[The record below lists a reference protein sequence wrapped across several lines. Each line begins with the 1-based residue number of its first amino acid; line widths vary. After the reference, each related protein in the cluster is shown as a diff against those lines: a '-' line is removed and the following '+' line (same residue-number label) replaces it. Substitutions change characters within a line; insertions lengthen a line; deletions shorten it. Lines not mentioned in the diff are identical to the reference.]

1 MSIGRSLSS
10 AEIEREFPFA
20 VRIILRTPWL
30 THETLAM
37 NQAAHDLGTPYRSG
51 EFNAVR
57 TYHFTRQDQA
67 GAVAEFVL
75 ARRYDRLFRD
85 CTSGSP
91 RDAVAAEWRR
101 IEAERQAIL
110 AWARR
115 TRMLQEVVQEYRFSR
130 RQGDASCRAHENA
143 SRVVATADPS
153 IADPMNYAGVLI
165 EWAEREHRAWFW
177 RCCRK
182 HHVL

>member
-1 MSIGRSLSS
+1 MPVARSVSS
-10 AEIEREFPFA
+10 TEIEREFPFT
-20 VRIILRTPWL
+20 VPIILRTPWR

-37 NQAAHDLGTPYRSG
+37 NQAVHDLGVPYRAG
-51 EFNAVR
+51 EFNAIR
-57 TYHFTRQDQA
+57 TYRFPRQEPVESLRA
-67 GAVAEFVL
+67 FVT
-75 ARRYDRLFRD
+75 ARRYDRLFSD
-85 CTSGSP
+85 CRRGSSP
-91 RDAVAAEWRR
+91 EEVAAEWRR

-115 TRMLQEVVQEYRFSR
+115 TRLLQEVVQEYRFSR

-143 SRVVATADPS
+143 SRMVAKADPS
-153 IADPMNYAGVLI
+153 IADPMNHAGVLI

-177 RCCRK
+177 RCCAR